1 METFFR
7 DLRHALR
14 SMRRSFSFTVMV
26 TLCLALGIGANSAIF
41 SIVDAV
47 LLRPLPYADP
57 ERLMFMPDVHQ
68 GPDEKPTEF
77 PVSPSNYVAW
87 KERSRSFDAIE
98 AMMIRDFNMTAEG
111 EPQRIKGAAVSAG
124 FFPMLGVRPTQGR
137 TFQAEDDQPGKDMVV
152 VLSQGLWRSLGGD
165 PGLIGKELRLDGQS
179 YTVLGVL
186 PAGYH
191 LFEDSDLWV
200 PLAINAGNMPR
211 KTSHYLQVIAHLKP
225 GVSQDSAQQEMNA
238 VARSLEEETP
248 DLNVG
253 WSVKVKTLRDQIVGD
268 VRKGVVVLMA
278 AVGFL
283 LLIAC
288 VNVANL
294 LLARSTELSN
304 QLALRAALGADRK
317 QVVQQVL
324 IESVTLAVAGGALG
338 FLFAMLGVRPLLAL
352 SPVGNEVFRNVHIDA
367 KVFGF
372 TLLLSVL
379 TGLAFGL
386 IPAFRAARPNLYK
399 LLQSS
404 GRRSTDT
411 GSGRRFQSFLVVVE
425 IALALVLL
433 VGAGLMIKSFRHL
446 QQIDPGFS
454 TENLLTL
461 EMAIPRT
468 KYPEDPDRSAFVQ
481 RVLDKI
487 STLPGVTSVAA
498 TTSLPVNEL
507 STSTGFI
514 VEGRP
519 PAKPGEILLAH
530 FRRISPNYLQ
540 TLGVP
545 LLKGRWFTSQDSK
558 EAPRVVLVSQAMADR
573 YWPGQEAVGRRIQ
586 RPSPGP
592 DAPPWLTV
600 AGVVGNVNESPLGTE
615 DETGATFYLP
625 YAQSAP
631 AEVFLVVRTS
641 TPPKTLIGSIRRS
654 VQEVDREQPIQKIA
668 TMEER
673 LSDSASKQRFNTF
686 LLTFFAGLGV
696 LLASIGI
703 YGVISYSVNQRVHE
717 FGIRMALG
725 AKPADVQRMVLK
737 RGLTLTAIG
746 LLVGVLGALLL
757 SRSLSGLLYEVQATD
772 PWTFAQI
779 ALVLMAV
786 ALLACYL
793 PARRATRISPM
804 ISLRNQ

>member
-47 LLRPLPYADP
+47 LLRPLPYADS
-57 ERLMFMPDVHQ
+57 ERLAFLPDVHQ

-77 PVSPSNYVAW
+77 PVSPANYVAW

-98 AMMIRDFNMTAEG
+98 AMMVRDFNMTTEG

-124 FFPMLGVRPTQGR
+124 FLPMLGVRPIQGR
-137 TFQAEDDQPGKDMVV
+137 TFQAEDDQPGKDTVV
-152 VLSQGLWRSLGGD
+152 VLSHGLWQSLGGD
-165 PGLIGKELRLDGQS
+165 PKLIGSQLRLDGQS

-200 PLAINAGNMPR
+200 PLAINAGNIPR
-211 KTSHYLQVIAHLKP
+211 KGSHFLQVIAHLKP
-225 GVSQDSAQQEMNA
+225 GVSLDSAQQEMDS
-238 VARSLEEETP
+238 VARTLEEETP

-253 WSVKVKTLRDQIVGD
+253 WSVKVKTLRDQLVGD

-304 QLALRAALGADRK
+304 QLALRSALGADRK

-324 IESVTLAVAGGALG
+324 IESVTLAVAGGVLG

-372 TLLLSVL
+372 TLLISVL

-411 GSGRRFQSFLVVVE
+411 GSGRRFQSILVVVE

-468 KYPEDPDRSAFVQ
+468 KYPEDTDRSAFVQ
-481 RVLDKI
+481 RVLDKV
-487 STLPGVTSVAA
+487 SVLPGVTSAAA

-507 STSTGFI
+507 STSTGFV
-514 VEGRP
+514 VEGRA
-519 PAKPGEILLAH
+519 PAKPGEILLSH

-540 TLGVP
+540 TLGVS
-545 LLKGRWFTSQDSK
+545 LVKGRWFTAQDSK
-558 EAPRVVLVSQAMADR
+558 EAPKVVLVSQSMADR
-573 YWPGQEAVGRRIQ
+573 YWPNQEAVGRRIQ
-586 RPSPGP
+586 RPTPGP

-600 AGVVGNVNESPLGTE
+600 VGVVGNVNESPLGTE
-615 DETGATFYLP
+615 DETGATFYMP

-641 TPPKTLIGSIRRS
+641 TPPKSLIGGIRRS

-673 LSDSASKQRFNTF
+673 LFDSASKQRFNTF

-725 AKPADVQRMVLK
+725 AKPADVLRMVLK
-737 RGLTLTAIG
+737 RGLTLTAVG
-746 LLVGVLGALLL
+746 LLVGVSGALLL
-757 SRSLSGLLYEVQATD
+757 SRSLSGLLYQVQATD
-772 PWTFAQI
+772 PWTFVQI